1 MGNYGCGG
9 SSLGE
14 SRRGALDDGRSPG
27 SARCSSARG
36 AVPSGKRVEAR
47 CNANRGARVALGR
60 GPSVLNFRLII
71 GRVGGCRVQGEGH
84 GQAIGL
90 GTCARWETLGASGRE
105 SRLHSFSYNLY
116 LI

>member
-1 MGNYGCGG
+1 MQCQ
-9 SSLGE
+9 
-14 SRRGALDDGRSPG
+14 SRRKGCARTG
-27 SARCSSARG
+27 S
-36 AVPSGKRVEAR
+36 V
-47 CNANRGARVALGR
+47 
-60 GPSVLNFRLII
+60 SVKLCFVFI